1 MCVLEAIATKCFENI
16 ADFSIQ
22 SMGADILFL
31 VPPGGVISLHTG
43 VACYLPP
50 KTWGEGERGEYGKNI
65 EVTYLGLNTKGQIRK
80 IWSIS
85 FWTLCPF

>member
-22 SMGADILFL
+22 SVGADILFL

-50 KTWGEGERGEYGKNI
+50 KTWGERGEYGKNI
-65 EVTYLGLNTKGQIRK
+65 EVTYLGLNTKRTDQENMVN
-80 IWSIS
+80 S
-85 FWTLCPF
+85 FWALCPF